1 MNILDI
7 KSKIKS
13 LTMMTGAELTAVFV
27 ILSGLAVGLIFNATS
42 GNSNHKNSNNVD
54 SLQKQLI
61 SSVTEQFRDSAVG
74 IEVKEMAIVNE
85 IAPESDLLADAK
97 EITLAKSEDKPE
109 IAPKVT
115 SNTSKLIDINKA
127 SRVQLMRLP
136 GIGEIT
142 AEKIIEHRNSN
153 PFSKPEDIMDVR
165 GIGPKKFEKMKDM
178 IEVR

>member
-42 GNSNHKNSNNVD
+42 DNSSHKSSNNID
-54 SLQKQLI
+54 SLQKYLI

-74 IEVKEMAIVNE
+74 IEIKEMAIVNE
-85 IAPESDLLADAK
+85 IAPESDLLAEAQ
-97 EITLAKSEDKPE
+97 EETLAKSENKPE
-109 IAPKVT
+109 TVT
-115 SNTSKLIDINKA
+115 KATAKLIDLNKA

-136 GIGEIT
+136 GIGEKT
-142 AEKIIEHRNSN
+142 AEKIIEHRSSN
-153 PFSKPEDIMDVR
+153 PFSKPEDIMNVK

>member
-13 LTMMTGAELTAVFV
+13 LTMMTGAELTAVF
-27 ILSGLAVGLIFNATS
+27 ILLSGIAVGLIFNAAS
-42 GNSNHKNSNNVD
+42 DNSRHKTNNID

-61 SSVTEQFRDSAVG
+61 SSATEQFRDSAVG
-74 IEVKEMAIVNE
+74 IEVKEMTIVNE
-85 IAPESDLLADAK
+85 IAPDSDLRAEAQ
-97 EITLAKSEDKPE
+97 EETLAKSDDTPVPTPKA
-109 IAPKVT
+109 IAKV
-115 SNTSKLIDINKA
+115 IDINKA

-136 GIGEIT
+136 GVGEKT
-142 AEKIIEHRNSN
+142 AEKIIAHRKSN

-165 GIGPKKFEKMKDM
+165 GIGAKKFEKMKDM